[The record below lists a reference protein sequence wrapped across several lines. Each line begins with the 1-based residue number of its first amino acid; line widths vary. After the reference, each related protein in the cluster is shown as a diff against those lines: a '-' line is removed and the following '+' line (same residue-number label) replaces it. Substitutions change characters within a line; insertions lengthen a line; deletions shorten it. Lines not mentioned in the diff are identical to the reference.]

1 MSDRG
6 QRGGAVVFP
15 FRRRPGFEP
24 WLTKRQLAAYLSYS
38 TRWVEIRMREGLPS
52 KLIGGQRRFHLS
64 EVEAWIEER
73 ANDR

>member
-1 MSDRG
+1 MSNTSPHG
-6 QRGGAVVFP
+6 AAVVYPFP
-15 FRRRPGFEP
+15 QRRGFEP
-24 WLTKRQLAAYLSYS
+24 WLTKRQLAAHLSYS

>member
-6 QRGGAVVFP
+6 QHGGAVVIP
-15 FRRRPGFEP
+15 FRHRRGFEP
-24 WLTKRQLAAYLSYS
+24 WLTKRQLAAHLSFS
-38 TRWVEIRMREGLPS
+38 TRLVELRMRDGLPS
-52 KLIGGQRRFHLS
+52 KLIGGQRIFHLS